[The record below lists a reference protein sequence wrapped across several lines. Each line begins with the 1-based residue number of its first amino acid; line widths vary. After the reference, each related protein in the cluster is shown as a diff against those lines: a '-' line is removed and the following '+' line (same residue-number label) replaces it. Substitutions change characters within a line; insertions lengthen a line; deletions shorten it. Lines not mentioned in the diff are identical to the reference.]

1 MELLDILFIG
11 FALDYCHTARTMNL
25 LLLFMETVAF
35 KLERR
40 DYSPFLCYRFDG

>member
-1 MELLDILFIG
+1 MELLGILFIG

-25 LLLFMETVAF
+25 LLLFMETVV